1 MTEILELLSDRYFKA
16 VIINMPQLPSAGTLE
31 INEKNIKSIQK
42 QKQIENRQY
51 KEEPTGNFRMKNT
64 VTKFKIQAE

>member
-51 KEEPTGNFRMKNT
+51 KEPTGNFRMKNT

>member
-1 MTEILELLSDRYFKA
+1 MTEILELLLYDRYFKA

-42 QKQIENRQY
+42 QKQIEIDNI
-51 KEEPTGNFRMKNT
+51 KKNQQE
-64 VTKFKIQAE
+64 ILE